1 MFINYEVASKILSD
15 TFTDVETI
23 LLNGQTPVCD
33 EGLTPQF
40 DTIFA
45 TKVQAYRET
54 LLGCALARL
63 ADREIDIRLPYVNQ
77 GEHAYNGRTLDE
89 RVINPFLQLNR
100 IPCSK
105 GPFLAAFRRSVRFD
119 ALTREGLRDKA
130 GYDAF
135 LVLVGALE
143 ALLDE
148 QTILDFLRCLLSRFA
163 KLREEADVTLSRVQ
177 RLSLEQLSS
186 LIDSLLATPSGGR
199 IPVIVVVCTFR
210 TLNDFFGADW
220 TIEFQGINVADSQTG
235 AGGDITVRQGGNILI
250 AAEVTERPMDRG
262 RVVQTFHTK
271 IAPNGIEDYLFF
283 VRLDGL
289 DDGAR
294 QQARQY
300 FAQGHEVNFL
310 AIKDWTVMLLAAI
323 GLRGRGIFLSHL
335 LQMIDDPTM
344 PRSIK
349 VAWNHSIAALVDG

>member
-1 MFINYEVASKILSD
+1 MSIHYEVASKTLSD
-15 TFTDVETI
+15 TFAEVEA
-23 LLNGQTPVCD
+23 LLLDGRVPVCN
-33 EGLTPQF
+33 EALTPQF

-45 TKVQAYRET
+45 AKVQAYRET

-89 RVINPFLQLNR
+89 RVVNPFLQLNR

-119 ALTREGLRDKA
+119 ASTREGLRDKL

-135 LVLVGALE
+135 LALVTALE
-143 ALLDE
+143 ALSDDQAVLG
-148 QTILDFLRCLLSRFA
+148 FLRSLLCRFA
-163 KLREEADVTLSRVQ
+163 QLREAADIALSRVQ
-177 RLSLEQLSS
+177 RLSLEQLAS

-199 IPVIVVVCTFR
+199 IPVIIVVCAFR
-210 TLNDFFGADW
+210 TLNEFFRAEW

-235 AGGDITVRQGGNILI
+235 AGGDITVRRGGNVLM

-294 QQARQY
+294 QQAWQY

-310 AIKDWTVMLLAAI
+310 AIKEWVAMLLAAM
-323 GLRGRGIFLSHL
+323 GLRGRAIFLSRL
-335 LQMIDDPTM
+335 IEMIEDPSM

-349 VAWNHSIAALVDG
+349 VAWNQSIAALVNG